1 TDIPAHPQAFQQMHT
16 GVFQFRRPSLGAWVL
31 YGLGAEN
38 ERLPGFVTL
47 SPPIAGGGAANYGSA
62 FLPAVYQG
70 TRIGFNRLPISRAVV
85 GNLKNPRQT
94 TAAQRTQLDLIQS
107 MNRAALERDR
117 VNPGVEGV
125 IESYELAFRM
135 QDELPKVMDLEK
147 ESEATRKLYGVGE
160 EETDNFGRQ

>member
-1 TDIPAHPQAFQQMHT
+1 
-16 GVFQFRRPSLGAWVL
+16 
-31 YGLGAEN
+31 
-38 ERLPGFVTL
+38 
-47 SPPIAGGGAANYGSA
+47 
-62 FLPAVYQG
+62 YQG
-70 TRIGFNRLPISRAVV
+70 TRIGFNRLPITRAVV

-94 TAAQRTQLDLIQS
+94 TNAQRTQLDLIQA

-135 QDELPKVMDLEK
+135 QDELPKVMDLET

-160 EETDNFGRQ
+160 EETDNFGRQCLMARRMVEAGVRFVEVCHGSWDQHRNLKQEMARNAQAIDQPIAGLLKDLDSRGLLKDT